1 LTTLP
6 LNQRLILFF
15 SDREYYRRLVQIGL
29 PIAAQQFLLN
39 SLNMVGVILIGQLG
53 EASVAAVGL
62 ANQVYFLL
70 NLTLFGFN
78 SGASMFTAQLWG
90 KQDLPNIHRVTSLT
104 LKLSLLVSLGFLVL
118 TLLAPEAVLGI
129 YSTDP
134 EVIRLGSAYLRVF
147 GWSFVFVGIT
157 YPFSSVVRSTGN
169 VRIPL
174 IVSTGALSLNML
186 LSYLLI
192 FGHLGLPRLGM
203 QGAAVGTL
211 VARILESVV
220 LVLLV
225 YRYKLPAAVSLRQ
238 LLEFDAAF
246 SWKVLK
252 PVLPIAVNEILWSF
266 GITSYSVAYARIS
279 TEAIAAMNIFGT
291 LDGIAFTVFIGI
303 GNACAILVGHW
314 IGAGDQKQAFRYAL
328 RSLSLGVLL
337 ALVTGGVMRLVAPSI
352 LTLYKVSPGVIQATQ
367 KILNIMTALLF
378 VRASNMILYIGA
390 FRSGGDTRF
399 GLIMDGLTIWVVG
412 VPLAFAGA
420 FLFHLPVQYVYLLA
434 MSEEITKW
442 AVALWRFFSRRWI
455 HDLTQTVAQAS

>member
-1 LTTLP
+1 MLIPARTHDT
-6 LNQRLILFF
+6 ILFF

-39 SLNMVGVILIGQLG
+39 SLNMAGVMLIGQLG

-62 ANQVYFLL
+62 ANQVYFLF

-90 KQDLPNIHRVTSLT
+90 KQDVLNIRRVTSLT
-104 LKLSLLVSLGFLVL
+104 LKLSLLVSLVFLAL
-118 TLLAPEAVLGI
+118 ALLVPEAVLGI

-134 EVIRLGSAYLRVF
+134 EVIRLGSDYLRTF
-147 GWSFVFVGIT
+147 GWSFLFVAVT

-174 IVSTGALSLNML
+174 VVSTGALSLNML

-192 FGHLGLPRLGM
+192 FGYLGLPRLGM

-211 VARILESVV
+211 IARILESGA

-225 YRYKLPAAVSLRQ
+225 YLKRLPAAISLLQ
-238 LLEFDAAF
+238 LREFDPTFA
-246 SWKVLK
+246 WKVLK
-252 PVLPIAVNEILWSF
+252 PVLPIAINEILWSF

-314 IGAGDQKQAFRYAL
+314 IGAGEPKQAYRYAL

-337 ALVTGGVMRLVAPSI
+337 ALVTGVGMRLISPAI
-352 LTLYKVSPGVIQATQ
+352 LTLYKVSPEVIQSTQ
-367 KILNIMTALLF
+367 KIVNIMSALLW

-455 HDLTQTVAQAS
+455 HDLTQTVAQAG